1 MPDLRMI
8 THRAMRSI
16 VKEFGCYDAVAEVL
30 NSRWGCGASK
40 GTISKKMSGQLDW
53 TLPDV
58 IALQD
63 AAGEYPITR
72 LLARQKES
80 HAVGEIACLVVQSG
94 IVAKESGEAIS
105 AILDAEHSSSAD
117 DRAQAVTEIDQ
128 AIEAL
133 KLARTKLTEGEDAAG
148 KIAHLAGVVSDG
160 C

>member
-16 VKEFGCYDAVAEVL
+16 VKGFGCYDAVAEVL
-30 NSRWGCGASK
+30 NTRWGCGASK

-80 HAVGEIACLVVQSG
+80 HVAGDIACLVVQSG
-94 IVAKESGEAIS
+94 IIAKESGEAIS
-105 AILDAEHSSSAD
+105 AILDAEHSSCAD

-133 KLARTKLTEGEDAAG
+133 KLARTKLTEGQNTAPTLVPVEG
-148 KIAHLAGVVSDG
+148 TVS
-160 C
+160 

>member
-16 VKEFGCYDAVAEVL
+16 VKGFGCYDAVAEVL
-30 NSRWGCGASK
+30 NARWGCGASK

-80 HAVGEIACLVVQSG
+80 HVAGDIACLVVQSG
-94 IVAKESGEAIS
+94 IIAKESGEAIS
-105 AILDAEHSSSAD
+105 AILDAEHSSCAD
-117 DRAQAVTEIDQ
+117 DRAQAVAEIDQ
-128 AIEAL
+128 AIAAL
-133 KLARTKLTEGEDAAG
+133 KLARTKLTEGQNTAPTLVPVEG
-148 KIAHLAGVVSDG
+148 TVS
-160 C
+160 